1 MELGARNSM
10 KQGAW
15 SRNAWS
21 TELGFQTAN
30 QDHGIKRKLRF
41 KSTAKRQEHSALFF
55 QFMG

>member
-10 KQGAW
+10 KQRAW
-15 SRNAWS
+15 SRKAWS

-30 QDHGIKRKLRF
+30 EDHGTKRKLRF
-41 KSTAKRQEHSALFF
+41 NSTAKCQEHSALFF